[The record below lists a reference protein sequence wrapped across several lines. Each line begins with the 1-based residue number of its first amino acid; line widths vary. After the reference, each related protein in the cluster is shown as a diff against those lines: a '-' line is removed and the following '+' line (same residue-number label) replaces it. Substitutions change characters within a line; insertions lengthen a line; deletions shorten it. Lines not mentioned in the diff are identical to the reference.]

1 MSSNSALSPKEV
13 RSKMEHYC
21 AYQERCH
28 AEVQQKLREYTIT
41 TAEKDEIIVSLLQNN
56 YLNEERFALLF
67 AVSKFHQKKWGKV
80 RIKNELKARQ
90 LSDYLIQKALK
101 EINPAEYEE
110 TFEQLATLQWEQIRE
125 TNALKKKKKFC
136 DYLLRKGWESDRI
149 IEKVSELERHNS

>member
-110 TFEQLATLQWEQIRE
+110 TFEQLATFQWEQIRE

-149 IEKVSELERHNS
+149 IEKVSELERHNP

>member
-28 AEVQQKLREYTIT
+28 AEVQQKLREYAIT

-110 TFEQLATLQWEQIRE
+110 TFEQLATSQWEQIRE

-149 IEKVSELERHNS
+149 IEKVSELERHNP

>member
-125 TNALKKKKKFC
+125 INALKKKKKFC

-149 IEKVSELERHNS
+149 IEKVSELERHNP

>member
-1 MSSNSALSPKEV
+1 
-13 RSKMEHYC
+13 MEHYC

-28 AEVQQKLREYTIT
+28 AEVQQKLKEYAIS

-90 LSDYLIQKALK
+90 ISDFLIQKALK
-101 EINPAEYEE
+101 EINPEEYEV
-110 TFEQLATLQWEQIRE
+110 TFEQLAAFQWEQIRE

-136 DYLLRKGWESDRI
+136 DYLLRKGWENDRVF
-149 IEKVSELERHNS
+149 EKAHEFEKNAPEL

>member
-1 MSSNSALSPKEV
+1 
-13 RSKMEHYC
+13 MEHYC

-125 TNALKKKKKFC
+125 INALKKKKKFC

-149 IEKVSELERHNS
+149 IEKVSELERHNP

>member
-1 MSSNSALSPKEV
+1 
-13 RSKMEHYC
+13 MEHYC

>member
-67 AVSKFHQKKWGKV
+67 SVSKFHQKKWGKV

-149 IEKVSELERHNS
+149 IEKVSELERHNP

>member
-1 MSSNSALSPKEV
+1 
-13 RSKMEHYC
+13 MEHYC

-28 AEVQQKLREYTIT
+28 AEVQQKLREYAIS

-80 RIKNELKARQ
+80 RIKIELKARQ
-90 LSDYLIQKALK
+90 ISDFLIQKALK
-101 EINPAEYEE
+101 EINLEEYE
-110 TFEQLATLQWEQIRE
+110 TIFDQLAIHQWENIRE
-125 TNALKKKKKFC
+125 SNVLKKKKKFC

-149 IEKVSELERHNS
+149 FEKANELEKGAS

>member
-149 IEKVSELERHNS
+149 IEKVSELERHNP

>member
-1 MSSNSALSPKEV
+1 
-13 RSKMEHYC
+13 MEHYC

-149 IEKVSELERHNS
+149 IEKVSELERHNP

>member
-28 AEVQQKLREYTIT
+28 AEVQQKLREYAIT

-110 TFEQLATLQWEQIRE
+110 TFEQLATFQWEQIRE

-149 IEKVSELERHNS
+149 IEKVSELERHNL

>member
-28 AEVQQKLREYTIT
+28 AEVQQKLREYAIT

-67 AVSKFHQKKWGKV
+67 AISKFHQKKWGKV

-110 TFEQLATLQWEQIRE
+110 TFEQLATSQWEQIRE

-149 IEKVSELERHNS
+149 IEKVSELERHNP

>member
-28 AEVQQKLREYTIT
+28 AEVQQKLREYAIT

-149 IEKVSELERHNS
+149 IEKVSELERHNP

>member
-13 RSKMEHYC
+13 RSKMERYC

-149 IEKVSELERHNS
+149 IEKVSELERHNL